1 MAKVKGRRKCEKWK
15 VDETEKRKIKAL
27 NTERRCLDF
36 ITLIFFKSKNTLRPG
51 MRQLSFRI

>member
-15 VDETEKRKIKAL
+15 IDESQKRKIKAL

-36 ITLIFFKSKNTLRPG
+36 ITLIFF
-51 MRQLSFRI
+51 